1 MAEGRPMT
9 NAELQA
15 YYAGHG
21 IETELSLDDNGD
33 EQVVITS
40 EEGLR
45 RMADLSPNPASAH
58 AMVDQLLAAADDG
71 DASGSTVL
79 TGRPTPG

>member
-21 IETELSLDDNGD
+21 IETELSVDDNGD
-33 EQVVITS
+33 EQVVITT

-45 RMADLSPNPASAH
+45 KMADISPDPTRAH

-71 DASGSTVL
+71 DVSGSTVL
-79 TGRPTPG
+79 TDRPTPG